1 MNARGNTVS
10 RVVVVSCHTMFAEL
24 LSEAL
29 SRQKDLEPA
38 GFAVIAEDG
47 AALCARVGPEAVV
60 LESELP
66 DGDGLDMAERI
77 LASVPAAR
85 IILLTTGPAPDI
97 LGRAAGAGISGL
109 LPMNGPLDGLLE
121 AIRHARPEAM
131 TVHPSLLVPAV
142 ASAGSMKAPV
152 LTRRERQVLALLAEG
167 RDVRTTARDLNIAP
181 STCRSYVKAILAKL
195 DSRTQLQA
203 VASARRLQLLA

>member
-10 RVVVVSCHTMFAEL
+10 RVVVISCHTMFAEL

-38 GFAVIAEDG
+38 GFAVSAEDG

-77 LASVPAAR
+77 LASVPSAR

-109 LPMNGPLDGLLE
+109 LPMNGPLDGLLD

-142 ASAGSMKAPV
+142 APAAVKVPV
-152 LTRRERQVLALLAEG
+152 FTRRERQVLALLAEG

-195 DSRTQLQA
+195 DARTQLQA